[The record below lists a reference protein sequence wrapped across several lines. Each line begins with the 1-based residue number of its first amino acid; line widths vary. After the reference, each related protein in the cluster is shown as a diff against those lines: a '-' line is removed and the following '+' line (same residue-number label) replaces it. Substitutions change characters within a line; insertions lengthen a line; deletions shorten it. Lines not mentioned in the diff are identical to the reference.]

1 MSNSEMIR
9 NLIFCPSYQG
19 NDEFL
24 VEIQGRGL
32 GYLNLTCFRKFIIIF
47 SLVFASK
54 AKVILEQ
61 HSLAPPNIWI
71 QFIRVGDSRH
81 VFTLE
86 CIDALKY

>member
-32 GYLNLTCFRKFIIIF
+32 
-47 SLVFASK
+47 
-54 AKVILEQ
+54 ILE
-61 HSLAPPNIWI
+61 SDVLSKIYYY
-71 QFIRVGDSRH
+71 F
-81 VFTLE
+81 FTSFRIE
-86 CIDALKY
+86 SESNT